1 LKTGDKMSEICSVCG
16 AVLPEGSTCQSI
28 FDEFL
33 SLEYTDPAYGEVHY
47 LTVTCFMVQHE
58 RYSDEALIWTK
69 ATLRAYFDEQLTAY
83 QLRQRAAQATNRAT
97 RTWKV
102 TRRADALPL
111 PKVAWTMTIVD
122 VAQSIQDP
130 EKYCEQV
137 RRWAGAT
144 LQQIE
149 CLLS

>member
-1 LKTGDKMSEICSVCG
+1 MSAICPICG
-16 AVLPEGSTCQSI
+16 AVLPEGSTCQSL

-33 SLEYTDPAYGEVHY
+33 NLEYTDPAYGEVHY

-69 ATLRAYFDEQLTAY
+69 ATLKAYFDEHLTAQ
-83 QLRQRAAQATNRAT
+83 QLRQRAAQATNRDT

-102 TRRADALPL
+102 TRRADARPL

-144 LQQIE
+144 LQQMAS
-149 CLLS
+149 LLS

>member
-1 LKTGDKMSEICSVCG
+1 MSEICSVCG

-33 SLEYTDPAYGEVHY
+33 SLEFTDPAYGEVHY
-47 LTVTCFMVQHE
+47 LTVTSFMIQHE
-58 RYSDEALIWTK
+58 RYSEEALIWTK
-69 ATLRAYFDEQLTAY
+69 ATLRAYFDEHLTAY

-102 TRRADALPL
+102 TRRADALLL

-144 LQQIE
+144 LQQME
-149 CLLS
+149 ALLP